1 MMNKSAKL
9 LIVEDDDFREEPLTG
24 RGQFTVGRAGGRADI
39 PLNSL
44 YVSHEQGSLRNVE
57 GYWFYTDDP
66 QNRNQTRY
74 NGAVISRPMKR
85 LRQPIAIHSG
95 DVLRVDSAPWQERS
109 GEGSVL
115 LFLEEENIPP
125 LRLTVL
131 PQRDLPLGHGAALR
145 FLNGGYY
152 VTGKAVRMGGE
163 PLPEPTLLREG
174 DRFSAEKR
182 QWFYLGEYLIGT
194 T

>member
-1 MMNKSAKL
+1 
-9 LIVEDDDFREEPLTG
+9 
-24 RGQFTVGRAGGRADI
+24 
-39 PLNSL
+39 
-44 YVSHEQGSLRNVE
+44 
-57 GYWFYTDDP
+57 
-66 QNRNQTRY
+66 
-74 NGAVISRPMKR
+74 MKR

-115 LFLEEENIPP
+115 LFLNEENIQP
-125 LRLTVL
+125 LHLTVL
-131 PQRDLPLGHGAALR
+131 PQRDLPLGHGVTLR

-152 VTGKAVRMGGE
+152 VTGKAVRMGGGPLSE
-163 PLPEPTLLREG
+163 PMLLQEG
-174 DRFSAEKR
+174 DRFSDEKH

>member
-9 LIVEDDDFREEPLTG
+9 LIVEDDDLRVEPLTG

-115 LFLEEENIPP
+115 LFLEEDIPP
-125 LRLTVL
+125 LHLTVL

-163 PLPEPTLLREG
+163 PLPEPTLLQEG